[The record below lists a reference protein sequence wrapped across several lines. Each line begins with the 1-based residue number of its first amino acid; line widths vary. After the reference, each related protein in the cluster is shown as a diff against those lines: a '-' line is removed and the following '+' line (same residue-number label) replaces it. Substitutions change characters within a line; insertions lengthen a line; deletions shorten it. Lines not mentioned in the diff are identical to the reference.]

1 MGWRCWIIYRSP
13 RFKKDHQTPNLRAV
27 SCNWIIHYMWQ
38 LFPLEADWEINNQGI
53 KSRTVQPLFLFPL
66 WPITSPQFKHL
77 QCHSSLWHFLA
88 RSHVRARVSARA
100 HARTR
105 FVAETDDKRKLPV
118 EKKKLEERFYVPN
131 VDLLDRELFHWSV
144 TSNPGVTEGSAS
156 LSGWD
161 VLAGP
166 GVINYA
172 PVCSSRRYPPMTRA
186 AD

>member
-88 RSHVRARVSARA
+88 RSHMRARESARTLWQ
-100 HARTR
+100 RQMFTR
-105 FVAETDDKRKLPV
+105 ESCLFQ
-118 EKKKLEERFYVPN
+118 KKLGARFYVPN
-131 VDLLDRELFHWSV
+131 VDLLDRELLSRRIGASHQIQAWH
-144 TSNPGVTEGSAS
+144 EGSAS
-156 LSGWD
+156 LSRWY
-161 VLAGP
+161 VLAAQP
-166 GVINYA
+166 
-172 PVCSSRRYPPMTRA
+172 
-186 AD
+186 DLEL